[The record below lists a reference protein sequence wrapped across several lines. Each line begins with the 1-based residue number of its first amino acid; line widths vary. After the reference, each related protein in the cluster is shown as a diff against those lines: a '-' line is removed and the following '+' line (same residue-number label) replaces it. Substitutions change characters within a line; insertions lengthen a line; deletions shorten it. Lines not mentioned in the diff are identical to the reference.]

1 MLLEINKKHVTF
13 RQIDINMYCFDYN
26 GSKYYLTTST
36 YRRIVLL
43 KSPMVKLLV
52 HNNKQVIAVYS
63 SRYQYIDNSMLDDVV
78 ETVVPE
84 HWLLDAKFSSKLVY
98 YARYV
103 VPDTEVKG
111 KNKLLFVVSNVNDG
125 STALRVY
132 YGVYVL
138 KCSNGLLSEEI
149 ALALRRIHV
158 GSEFDL
164 RTALQDI
171 VSKYQQ
177 YAERIERYVAI
188 SVKHSYDIYDVER
201 FLNVLV
207 RKRVL
212 TKTWSRSV
220 MFELYRKKKQYF
232 TAFEIANALTNLHTR
247 FKELYDK
254 PLRLLRIERIA
265 GKIVANPDYVYHVI
279 NKGVI

>member
-1 MLLEINKKHVTF
+1 
-13 RQIDINMYCFDYN
+13 
-26 GSKYYLTTST
+26 
-36 YRRIVLL
+36 
-43 KSPMVKLLV
+43 MVKLLV

>member
-13 RQIDINMYCFDYN
+13 RQIDRNTYCFDYN
-26 GSKYYLTTST
+26 GSKYYLTTGI
-36 YRRIVLL
+36 YRRIILL
-43 KSPMVKLLV
+43 KSPIVKLLV
-52 HNNKQVIAVYS
+52 HDNKQVIAVYS

-103 VPDTEVKG
+103 VPDIEVKG
-111 KNKLLFVVSNVNDG
+111 NNKLLFVVSNVNDG

-149 ALALRRIHV
+149 ALALRKIHT

-164 RTALQDI
+164 KTALQDI

-177 YAERIERYVAI
+177 YAERIEQYVAI
-188 SVKHSYDIYDVER
+188 SVKHSYDIYDIER

-212 TKTWSRSV
+212 TKRWSRSV

>member
-1 MLLEINKKHVTF
+1 MLLEINKKHITF
-13 RQIDINMYCFDYN
+13 RQIDKNTYCFDYN
-26 GSKYYLTTST
+26 GSKYYLTTGI

-43 KSPMVKLLV
+43 KSPIVKLLV
-52 HNNKQVIAVYS
+52 HDNKQVIAVYS

-84 HWLLDAKFSSKLVY
+84 HWLLDVKFSSKLVY

-103 VPDTEVKG
+103 VPDIEVKG
-111 KNKLLFVVSNVNDG
+111 NNKLLFVVSNVNDG

-149 ALALRRIHV
+149 ALALRKIHI

-177 YAERIERYVAI
+177 YAEKIERHVRI
-188 SVKHSYDIYDVER
+188 SVRESFYIEDVKR
-201 FLNVLV
+201 FLKVLL
-207 RKRVL
+207 RKRILTGLWHNSVL
-212 TKTWSRSV
+212 L
-220 MFELYRKKKQYF
+220 ELYRKKKDYF
-232 TAFEIANALTNLHTR
+232 TAFEIANAITNLHTR

-254 PLRLLRIERIA
+254 PLRLLRLERIA
-265 GKIVANPDYVYHVI
+265 GKIVANPSYVYHVI